1 MKRQIKRLIP
11 DIVIYYYKTLQKV
24 PEYLKS
30 LKVGEKIT
38 YPNLNFYTDEEVI
51 DRIVNQ
57 RMSLSRFGDG
67 ELMWM
72 TGERLN
78 SFQDYSEQ
86 LSKALIDAFTTDCP
100 KLLVGIPIGIQNTK
114 YMNLYAKMYWRI
126 VKQDFFSR
134 LFQFI
139 NVNKKYA
146 NASITRPYIDYR
158 SRKYSYRA
166 FCNIRKI
173 WDGRNIIF
181 VEGAQTKLGM
191 GNDLFD
197 NAKSCCRI
205 ICPATNAFEKYDEIK
220 KAIHD
225 NVSKDDLVLAALGP
239 TASILAAE
247 LCKEGYQV
255 VDTGHIDIE
264 YMWYLKHSVLR
275 DALEGK
281 YVNESGQKCYSDL
294 YDQDPKYIQSII
306 ARIGE

>member
-1 MKRQIKRLIP
+1 MKKRIKHYIP
-11 DIVIYYYKTLQKV
+11 DIVIYYYKILQKM

-30 LKVGEKIT
+30 LKAGGKIT
-38 YPNLNFYTDEEVI
+38 YPNINFYTDKEVI

-72 TGERLN
+72 TGKRLD
-78 SFQDYSEQ
+78 SFQDYSDQ

-100 KLLVGIPIGIQNTK
+100 KLLIGIPIGIQNTK
-114 YMNLYAKMYWRI
+114 HMNLYAKMHWRI
-126 VKQDFFSR
+126 VKQDFFGR
-134 LFQFI
+134 LLQFI
-139 NVNKKYA
+139 DVNRKYA

-158 SRKYSYRA
+158 GRKFSNRA
-166 FCNIRKI
+166 FHNIRKI
-173 WDGRNIIF
+173 WNGRDIVF

-197 NAKSCCRI
+197 NAKSCRRI
-205 ICPATNAFEKYDEIK
+205 ICPATNAFGKYDEIK

-225 NVSKDDLVLAALGP
+225 KVSKDDLILVALGP
-239 TASILAAE
+239 TASILSAD

-281 YVNESGQKCYSDL
+281 YVNESGQKGCSDL
-294 YDQDPKYIQSII
+294 YDQDPQYLKSII
-306 ARIGE
+306 ARI